1 MTTTPPPTAPA
12 AKDPED
18 LSASLTDP
26 VEWLLLTGRARTVC
40 EAEEMYLDSAYP
52 QVLALLGS
60 PLSNEELGRH
70 PLLVLYRSHGSRPR
84 EDSLL

>member
-1 MTTTPPPTAPA
+1 MTATPFPGVSEA
-12 AKDPED
+12 DD
-18 LSASLTDP
+18 LSDLLASVTDP
-26 VEWLLLTGRARTVC
+26 VERLLLTGRARTVY
-40 EAEEMYLDSAYP
+40 EAEEMVLDSAYP
-52 QVLALLGS
+52 QVLALLAS

>member
-1 MTTTPPPTAPA
+1 MATTFPGVGPRSA
-12 AKDPED
+12 D
-18 LSASLTDP
+18 LQDLLDSVTDP
-26 VEWLLLTGRARTVC
+26 VERLLLTGRASTVR

-52 QVLALLGS
+52 QVLALLAG
-60 PLSNEELGRH
+60 PLSNQELGRH